1 MKKKKKNKI
10 IKSITVGEADL
21 PNENNRVYSRSVL
34 EKVIDDF
41 NKNKSDVLGQLGTAQ
56 GTTAIRLENASHIV
70 KNLRMDGNKLVCD
83 IQILDTPEGEKL
95 SSLIKGKSF
104 RLRGTGYLE
113 DKTVYTVHD
122 YKLISIDALDSEKA
136 S

>member
-1 MKKKKKNKI
+1 M
-10 IKSITVGEADL
+10 

>member
-70 KNLRMDGNKLVCD
+70 KNLRK
-83 IQILDTPEGEKL
+83 
-95 SSLIKGKSF
+95 
-104 RLRGTGYLE
+104 
-113 DKTVYTVHD
+113 
-122 YKLISIDALDSEKA
+122 
-136 S
+136 